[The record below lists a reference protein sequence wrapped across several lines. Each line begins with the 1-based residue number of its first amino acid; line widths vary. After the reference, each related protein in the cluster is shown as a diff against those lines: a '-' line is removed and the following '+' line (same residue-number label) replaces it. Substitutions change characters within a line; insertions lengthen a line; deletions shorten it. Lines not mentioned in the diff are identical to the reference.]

1 MEDYAVD
8 LDGVTKLELV
18 IDPDRG
24 RGQSVATLQAL
35 RLA

>member
-1 MEDYAVD
+1 
-8 LDGVTKLELV
+8 LDSVTKFEIV

-24 RGQSVATLQAL
+24 RGQSLATLNAL